1 MLNLTFVLSGK
12 STGIK
17 SENLII
23 RFSPHFRFY
32 HIAQNFSSLEAKDLL
47 FVLQARLTFSFS
59 LLPHDVIPQCVRQ
72 FYRLAVAK
80 RATFELAGEIG
91 DAAAPAVLVG
101 EVVHHL
107 GHGHA
112 GADDV
117 GLDLVAI
124 GFRFSHIQTFLLFF
138 RRALW

>member
-1 MLNLTFVLSGK
+1 MSLSV
-12 STGIK
+12 
-17 SENLII
+17 
-23 RFSPHFRFY
+23 
-32 HIAQNFSSLEAKDLL
+32 SS
-47 FVLQARLTFSFS
+47 F
-59 LLPHDVIPQCVRQ
+59 LPHNVIPQRVRQ
-72 FYRLAVAK
+72 LHRLAVAK
-80 RATFELAGEIG
+80 RTTLEFAGEVW

-138 RRALW
+138 GRVLW